1 MKTFYIEYRVDSI
14 KDNKYFHQNAFTMPL
29 YHKVYTNAFQV
40 ETRKKFLI
48 QTYWKYT
55 YKVIGN
61 RCYQYDFYNDVGDHI
76 FIEKL
81 VML

>member
-1 MKTFYIEYRVDSI
+1 MQIFYIEYRVDSI
-14 KDNKYFHQNAFTMPL
+14 KD
-29 YHKVYTNAFQV
+29 HKVYTNAFQV
-40 ETRKKFLI
+40 ATRKKYLI

-55 YKVIGN
+55 YKVTGN

-81 VML
+81 VMP